1 MLSTPQLV
9 NSSTNENANANED
22 ANEDENE
29 NVDED
34 ENNDRIFCG
43 NIRFIYY
50 H

>member
-9 NSSTNENANANED
+9 SSSTNENANANED
-22 ANEDENE
+22 EN
-29 NVDED
+29 ED
-34 ENNDRIFCG
+34 ENNDRIFCD

>member
-9 NSSTNENANANED
+9 NSSTNENANED

>member
-22 ANEDENE
+22 ANEDEDE

>member
-9 NSSTNENANANED
+9 SSSTNENDNGND
-22 ANEDENE
+22 NEDEN
-29 NVDED
+29 VDVD
-34 ENNDRIFCG
+34 ENNDRIFCD

>member
-9 NSSTNENANANED
+9 SSNVNENAN

-34 ENNDRIFCG
+34 ENKDRIFCG

>member
-9 NSSTNENANANED
+9 SSSTNEND
-22 ANEDENE
+22 NEDENE
-29 NVDED
+29 DENVDVD
-34 ENNDRIFCG
+34 ESNDRIFCD